1 MEDLNLQIGDCQ
13 KNVVELREEISK
25 NVEEIIKTKMPYKI
39 MHLSSLLAAGFS
51 PSLPSQQENE
61 TFCKKRRL
69 ESTDTPGTVVPS
81 NELIKSLQ
89 DTLKKEIVESINLLN
104 TVKIWI
110 QLNIP
115 RIDSGNNFG
124 VSIQEDTISELT
136 RSEDACFNLLESV
149 TKYFITRGKL
159 VSKVIKYPQIQD
171 YQQSIVELD
180 EKEYFNLKL
189 SCLDMRN
196 NLAIVHDLILKN
208 LDKIIKPR
216 TTHHMDMF

>member
-1 MEDLNLQIGDCQ
+1 
-13 KNVVELREEISK
+13 
-25 NVEEIIKTKMPYKI
+25 
-39 MHLSSLLAAGFS
+39 
-51 PSLPSQQENE
+51 
-61 TFCKKRRL
+61 
-69 ESTDTPGTVVPS
+69 
-81 NELIKSLQ
+81 
-89 DTLKKEIVESINLLN
+89 
-104 TVKIWI
+104 
-110 QLNIP
+110 
-115 RIDSGNNFG
+115 
-124 VSIQEDTISELT
+124 LT